1 MPLVDRGTRAVFVR
15 GRYRVNKRSM
25 HASSYSRL
33 FVQMLSARLNNT
45 LKTKGTKVDTAR
57 LNFTERLLPADWI
70 PPKPSLTQI
79 NQSGN
84 HVTSGN
90 VSVLLFV
97 KYHLCV
103 VITVIIIWTP
113 THPPTHPHRDTKN
126 MYNRNKNPTTLPLG
140 LHSLIVNSS
149 ESIFERITAAGVSNR
164 TLATPQQLQ
173 ASFRGLSAW
182 WSALFTTLWCRT
194 ENGAETR
201 QGCYALMK

>member
-70 PPKPSLTQI
+70 PPKPILTQI

-97 KYHLCV
+97 KYRLCD

-113 THPPTHPHRDTKN
+113 THPPPHTQTQKIYTTGTRTPKYFLSDYTRWLWIR
-126 MYNRNKNPTTLPLG
+126 RNQ
-140 LHSLIVNSS
+140 
-149 ESIFERITAAGVSNR
+149 FSNGSR
-164 TLATPQQLQ
+164 RRA
-173 ASFRGLSAW
+173 
-182 WSALFTTLWCRT
+182 
-194 ENGAETR
+194 
-201 QGCYALMK
+201 